1 MNIFNDALWPYTVNQ
16 ENSYEVVINNKF
28 IFIQIPKTGTTSVV
42 TELKK
47 VGLTQHIK
55 CFRHE
60 GIKYIQHLYSNKNT
74 PVYAIV
80 RNPFRQTLSYFFH
93 RVNYGEIFVNKDNI
107 IMEFRNWCKGS
118 NLSGNI
124 HLLQTKYLE
133 TNNVNIKNK
142 IKIFNNFDNCY
153 GVYVKYNDVVYK
165 IAFFGFHISQNV
177 LTHGISFNFNNDLR
191 EFKNIIPCGLQNI
204 ELISLD
210 ILLKKLVFE
219 NN

>member
-1 MNIFNDALWPYTVNQ
+1 MNEFNDALWPQTVKQ
-16 ENSYEVVINNKF
+16 ENEYILVINEKF

-47 VGLTQHIK
+47 VGLTKYLK

-60 GIKYIQHLYSNKNT
+60 GIKYIQHLYTNKNT

-107 IMEFRNWCKGS
+107 VDEFRKWCRES
-118 NLSGNI
+118 NLSKNV

-142 IKIFNNFDNCY
+142 IKIFKFEDGVDFFIKYLNITHQLNLDTSFHSNENNISE
-153 GVYVKYNDVVYK
+153 YK
-165 IAFFGFHISQNV
+165 NIAFLDF
-177 LTHGISFNFNNDLR
+177 FNKETVDLIKKQLQEQFETFNYS
-191 EFKNIIPCGLQNI
+191 K
-204 ELISLD
+204 D
-210 ILLKKLVFE
+210 IKLA
-219 NN
+219 